1 MIFLIAIV
9 HFNDFSYIYIFI
21 CHHKFKKKHDFNF
34 ERNINFINNILFI
47 ALSIS
52 LDNNFYL
59 LPIEKKPF

>member
-1 MIFLIAIV
+1 MIFHI
-9 HFNDFSYIYIFI
+9 YIYLFVII
-21 CHHKFKKKHDFNF
+21 NLKKKHDFNF